1 MRMKGIKEIDLLCH
15 GDKIDLLCHGDKVV
29 VVFRKTLNNRYT
41 KK

>member
-1 MRMKGIKEIDLLCH
+1 MKGIKEIDLLCH